1 MSTKLPWTRLFS
13 SQWIVDVSGM
23 SIVEKG
29 LYMTLVL
36 YMYEERR
43 PIIEDAPKLA
53 RWAGC
58 SVRVLKNTLDILLRD
73 EKIIRL
79 EDGRL
84 WSLKVEEELN
94 NCSEN
99 LDKATEKASKAAKA
113 AKLRWDK
120 NKDKSNYDVSAMQ
133 TQCER
138 NANAMQNDAIN
149 NNNNIY
155 NKKNKTNVL
164 LKKEIDFED
173 LETTDLVDEPIE
185 CDVESQ
191 SEQINQ
197 PIIHEQENVPKKA
210 KRSKGKKE
218 LGSVPEDF
226 KPDLQYAID
235 KGLTHD
241 EALLEFER
249 FKLHWKANPCRNAN
263 NRDWQSAWCGWI
275 INQNGTLAK
284 KLEQE
289 KRYANERYKLSTNNF
304 TNSLSQ
310 SFSTLKSAITTSD
323 TYGSE
328 CIRNREAI
336 SSFASTCQESG
347 PECVPSNLYAW
358 KAVDAGGGSASFAR
372 L

>member
-1 MSTKLPWTRLFS
+1 S
-13 SQWIVDVSGM
+13 D
-23 SIVEKG
+23 
-29 LYMTLVL
+29 
-36 YMYEERR
+36 
-43 PIIEDAPKLA
+43 
-53 RWAGC
+53 
-58 SVRVLKNTLDILLRD
+58 
-73 EKIIRL
+73 
-79 EDGRL
+79 
-84 WSLKVEEELN
+84 VEEELKN
-94 NCSEN
+94 SDETLNKFAER
-99 LDKATEKASKAAKA
+99 AAKA
-113 AKLRWDK
+113 ANTRKHKNQEDSLRKPQDSLRSLE
-120 NKDKSNYDVSAMQ
+120 DSSRCLQDSSRGY
-133 TQCER
+133 
-138 NANAMQNDAIN
+138 
-149 NNNNIY
+149 NNININIY
-155 NKKNKTNVL
+155 KKNKTNVL

-173 LETTDLVDEPIE
+173 LETIDLIEEPIE
-185 CDVESQ
+185 VDAIES
-191 SEQINQ
+191 EPNQIATSSDNQ
-197 PIIHEQENVPKKA
+197 PPIHEQENVPKKA

-226 KPDLQYAID
+226 EPDLQYAID

-323 TYGSE
+323 SYGSE
-328 CIRNREAI
+328 CSRDTEAI

-347 PECVPSNLYAW
+347 PECVSSNLYAW
-358 KAVDAGGGSASFAR
+358 KAVDAGGESASFAR

>member
-58 SVRVLKNTLDILLRD
+58 SVRILKKTLDILLRD

-79 EDGRL
+79 DDGRL

-138 NANAMQNDAIN
+138 NANAMRNDAIN
-149 NNNNIY
+149 NNINNIY
-155 NKKNKTNVL
+155 KKNKTIVL
-164 LKKEIDFED
+164 SKKETEFED
-173 LETTDLVDEPIE
+173 LETSDLVDEPIE
-185 CDVESQ
+185 CDDVQ
-191 SEQINQ
+191 SDQNATSSENQ
-197 PIIHEQENVPKKA
+197 PIIHEQKSVPKKA
-210 KRSKGKKE
+210 KR
-218 LGSVPEDF
+218 
-226 KPDLQYAID
+226 A
-235 KGLTHD
+235 
-241 EALLEFER
+241 
-249 FKLHWKANPCRNAN
+249 KANRGCRLPADFEPDYDFAIEEGLPPERVKVEIAKFRDYWNAKAGKDA
-263 NRDWQSAWCGWI
+263 RKTDWQATWRNWVRKKIEDLEKEKNYGKQTNYQTEQQRGWSYRAAQHMSHI
-275 INQNGTLAK
+275 KNSDSVYKFLFKDDDRTTISLENGAK
-284 KLEQE
+284 
-289 KRYANERYKLSTNNF
+289 
-304 TNSLSQ
+304 
-310 SFSTLKSAITTSD
+310 AI
-323 TYGSE
+323 E
-328 CIRNREAI
+328 CR
-336 SSFASTCQESG
+336 SGESYSIG
-347 PECVPSNLYAW
+347 Y
-358 KAVDAGGGSASFAR
+358 
-372 L
+372 